1 MGHFTFTPTTL
12 LGIIRNNYIVVPRY
26 QREYSWEAEEVS
38 DFWSDMI
45 TTIRDGQEY
54 FLGTIVLSD
63 EAPKGCKSI
72 VDGQQRMATT
82 LLLLCA
88 LRDAFTSEGDKDAAN
103 GIKEHFISSYDVK
116 NTRRSRA

>member
-103 GIKEHFISSYDVK
+103 GIKDISFLL
-116 NTRRSRA
+116 TT